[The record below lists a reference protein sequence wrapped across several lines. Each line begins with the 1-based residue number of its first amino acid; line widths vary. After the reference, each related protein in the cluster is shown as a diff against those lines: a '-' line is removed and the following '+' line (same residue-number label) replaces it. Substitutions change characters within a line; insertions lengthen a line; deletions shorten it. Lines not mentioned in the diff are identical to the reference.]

1 MYSAA
6 QESSTTQEPSA
17 AQESSRLYTHARC
30 SLLGKYYPYSLVC
43 GAHLFKYGWRE
54 KVYDVLSFKNINDVK
69 NGLLLLKW
77 VGGIACVA
85 VVSFGGGL
93 SGLDKCSDDISEW

>member
-54 KVYDVLSFKNINDVK
+54 KVYDASKTSTTRVSLSWITLHSCCHVW
-69 NGLLLLKW
+69 LLL
-77 VGGIACVA
+77 GM
-85 VVSFGGGL
+85 
-93 SGLDKCSDDISEW
+93 